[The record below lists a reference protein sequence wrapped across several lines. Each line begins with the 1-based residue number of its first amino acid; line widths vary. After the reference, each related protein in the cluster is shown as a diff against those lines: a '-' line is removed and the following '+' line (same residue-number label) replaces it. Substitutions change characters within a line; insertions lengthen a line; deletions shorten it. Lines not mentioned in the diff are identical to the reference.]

1 VYEGDWRGIR
11 VAVKSLM
18 KSFDEDS
25 VQYRDF
31 IREINLISGLRHPN
45 LVTFLGVEV
54 DAEPPC
60 IVSELMEGG
69 SIEDLYSRKVCRTLD
84 PERAI

>member
-1 VYEGDWRGIR
+1 
-11 VAVKSLM
+11 M
-18 KSFDEDS
+18 KSFDEES

-31 IREINLISGLRHPN
+31 LREINLISGLRHPN

-69 SIEDLYSRKVCRTLD
+69 SIEDLYAQKVCRILD
-84 PERAI
+84 PKHSI

>member
-1 VYEGDWRGIR
+1 
-11 VAVKSLM
+11 M
-18 KSFDEDS
+18 KSFDEES

-31 IREINLISGLRHPN
+31 LREINLISGLRHPN

-69 SIEDLYSRKVCRTLD
+69 SIEDLYGQKVCRILH
-84 PERAI
+84 PEHSI